1 MAGFDKIKRKLERY
15 NKVTDKFEVVFEDT
29 KPHSVPY
36 EKCYEDE
43 EIISYNYH
51 HFNKLLKKL
60 KMKKPGYYQ
69 FSVDTLGS
77 YIDTVCEY
85 KLKMKPVA
93 SMVKSNLD

>member
-1 MAGFDKIKRKLERY
+1 MAGFSKIKRKLEVY
-15 NKVTDKFEVVFEDT
+15 NKDTDKFELLFEDVEPYT
-29 KPHSVPY
+29 VPY

-43 EIISYNYH
+43 EIVNYNYQ
-51 HFNKLLKKL
+51 HFLKITKKL
-60 KMKKPGYYQ
+60 KIKKPGYYQ
-69 FSVDTLGS
+69 FSVDTLGA

>member
-15 NKVTDKFEVVFEDT
+15 NKNTNQFEVIFEENL
-29 KPHSVPY
+29 PYSVEY
-36 EKCYEDE
+36 MKCYENDE
-43 EIISYNYH
+43 IVNYNYQ
-51 HFNKLLKKL
+51 HFLKITKKL
-60 KMKKPGYYQ
+60 KIKKPGYYQ
-69 FSVDTLGS
+69 FSVDTLGA